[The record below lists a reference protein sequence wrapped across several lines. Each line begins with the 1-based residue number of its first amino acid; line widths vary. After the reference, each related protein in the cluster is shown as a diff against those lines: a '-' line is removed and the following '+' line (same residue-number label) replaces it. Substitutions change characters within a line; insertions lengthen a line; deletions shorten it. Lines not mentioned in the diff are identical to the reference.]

1 MAAWLALLPQVSPDD
16 TTYDFSFFQKEVRMA
31 LTVRPLAQSFAAEVR
46 GLDLRQAF
54 DKETFAEL
62 YDLFL
67 TYGVV
72 VLPGQAVS
80 VDQHLDFASHF
91 GEIWTLPVDDP
102 SKLRVKNAAIDDVSN
117 LDAKGEIAGTD
128 SEKYMFALGNQLWHS
143 DLSFRDVPAQASL
156 LHAEEIALDGGETE
170 FSDLIAA
177 YDALPEDM
185 RTKIDG
191 LVAQHS
197 LLHSRQ
203 RMGYSQITDEQRAKF
218 PPAFQPLV
226 RVHPDTGKKNLYIGA
241 HAFQIEGV
249 PAEEG
254 EALLDH
260 LLNFATE
267 ERFVYRHRW
276 AVYDLVIWDN
286 RRVLHRG
293 RPYDADRERRVMH
306 RVTIQGKGKTVENG
320 QIVVGM

>member
-1 MAAWLALLPQVSPDD
+1 M
-16 TTYDFSFFQKEVRMA
+16 T
-31 LTVRPLAQSFAAEVR
+31 LTVRRLGKSFAAEVR
-46 GLDLRQAF
+46 GLDLRQSI
-54 DKETFAEL
+54 DKETFSEL

-67 TYGVV
+67 SYGVL

-80 VDQHLDFASHF
+80 VDQHLAFASHF

-117 LDAKGEIAGTD
+117 LDTKGEIAGTN

-156 LHAEEIALDGGETE
+156 LHAEEIALVGGETE
-170 FSDLIAA
+170 FADLIAA
-177 YDALPEDM
+177 YDALSEDM

-191 LVAQHS
+191 LIAKHS

-203 RMGYSQITDEQRAKF
+203 RMGYNKITDEQRAKF
-218 PPAFQPLV
+218 PPAFQPLA

-241 HAFQIEGV
+241 HAFAVEGL
-249 PAEEG
+249 PDEEG
-254 EALLDH
+254 QALLDQ
-260 LLNFATE
+260 LLKFATE
-267 ERFVYRHRW
+267 DRFVYRHRW

-306 RVTIQGKGKTVENG
+306 RVTIQGKGKTVQNG
-320 QIVVGM
+320 QIIAGM